1 MIGWPILVRDLI
13 KPFGKC
19 MAHSSMA
26 KAMLIMACLFCGNLM
41 ANDLPNPCSRDR
53 NFNEFT
59 IFSYHEIAERSE
71 TLDSTYAV
79 SAVNFEAQMKWLID
93 EGYHFIKIDD
103 IINARE
109 HNKPLPSR
117 AVLITF
123 DDGYQSV
130 YANAFPIL
138 KKYQIPTVIALVGSW
153 LQATDKVDFD
163 GHPIDRSKFLSQSEI
178 KEMVASGLVEVGS
191 HSYFLHRGVLG
202 NSQGNMEPAAVTRQW
217 LPDKAAYED
226 DKSYQQRVYE
236 DLKTNNDF
244 LKKYTGQKPR
254 VMVWPYGE
262 YNTDVRKI
270 AESLAMPIGL
280 TLDDG
285 SNTSITP
292 LWGLRRIL
300 VTQKMSNTDMG
311 LNMWDRNKNYTDG
324 GLTTKAMHID
334 LDYIYDPDPEQVNRN
349 LSELLERIKRVN
361 ANTVFLQAFAD
372 PDANGAANFVYFP
385 NRHVPVRSDLF
396 NRVAWQIKT
405 RTQVTRVYAWM
416 PMIAWELPPDNPAAN
431 DKVVTLQ
438 VDQTH
443 LNMGYPR
450 LSPFSSR
457 ARKVIREIYEDLA
470 KFAVIDGIL
479 FHDDVT
485 LSDYEDDS
493 EMAHAQYKKWGLKGS
508 VEEIRNDRSEF
519 LQWTRHKTAFLDD
532 FAMELAQIVNDYRP
546 GIKTARNLYAQVALN
561 KDAQEWY
568 AQSLSESIQRYDY
581 TAIMA
586 MPYMEQVD
594 DAGAFYNQLVSNIKD
609 QECGL
614 DRTVFELQTVN
625 WRKNSEPISPQE
637 LSLTIQH
644 LYDLGVNHI
653 AYYPDDL
660 FHNNPNAD
668 LMKRVFAKKAI
679 RMYPFNSGGVSPKN

>member
-1 MIGWPILVRDLI
+1 
-13 KPFGKC
+13 
-19 MAHSSMA
+19 
-26 KAMLIMACLFCGNLM
+26 MACFFCGNLM
-41 ANDLPNPCSRDR
+41 ANELPNPCSRDR
-53 NFNEFT
+53 NSNDFT
-59 IFSYHEIAERSE
+59 IFSYHEIAEKSE

-79 SAVNFEAQMKWLID
+79 SVANFEAQMKWLID
-93 EGYHFIKIDD
+93 DGYHFIKIDD
-103 IINARE
+103 IIDSRK
-109 HNKPLPSR
+109 HHKPLPSK

-130 YANAFPIL
+130 YANAFPII

-163 GHPIDRSKFLSQSEI
+163 GHLIDRSKFLSQKEI
-178 KEMVASGLVEVGS
+178 QEMVASGLVEVGS

-202 NSQGNMEPAAVTRQW
+202 NSQGNMEPAAITRQW
-217 LPDKAAYED
+217 LPDKKVYEND
-226 DKSYQQRVYE
+226 ESYQRRIYE

-244 LKKYTGQKPR
+244 LKKYIGQKPR

-262 YNTDVRKI
+262 YNMEVRKI
-270 AESLAMPIGL
+270 AESLEMPIGL

-300 VTQKMSNTDMG
+300 VDQKMSHTDME
-311 LNMWDRNKNYTDG
+311 LNMWDRNNNFTDG
-324 GLTTKAMHID
+324 AMTTKAMHID
-334 LDYIYDPDPEQVNRN
+334 LDYIYDPNPEQLNKN
-349 LSELLERIKRVN
+349 LGELLERIKRVN
-361 ANTVFLQAFAD
+361 ANTVYLQAFAD
-372 PDANGAANFVYFP
+372 PDANGAADFVYFP
-385 NRHVPVRSDLF
+385 NRHIPVRSDLF
-396 NRVAWQIKT
+396 NRVAWQIGT
-405 RTQVTRVYAWM
+405 RTQVKRIYAWM
-416 PMIAWELPPDNPAAN
+416 PMIAWELPPGNPAAN

-438 VDQTH
+438 VDQKH

-450 LSPFSSR
+450 LSPFSSK

-470 KFAVIDGIL
+470 KSAVIDGIL

-493 EMAHAQYKKWGLKGS
+493 AMAHAQYEKWGLKPS
-508 VEEIRNDRSEF
+508 IEEIRSNRSEF
-519 LQWTRHKTAFLDD
+519 LRWTRLKTGYLDD
-532 FAMELAQIVNDYRP
+532 FALELAQIVGNYRP
-546 GIKTARNLYAQVALN
+546 GLKTARNLYAQVALN

-568 AQSLSESIQRYDY
+568 AQSLSDSIEKYDY

-586 MPYMEQVD
+586 MPYMEQAD
-594 DAGAFYNQLVSNIKD
+594 DAGAFYDQILANVKQ

-614 DRTVFELQTVN
+614 ERTVFELQTVN
-625 WRKNSEPISPQE
+625 WRKNSEPIPPQE

-660 FHNNPNAD
+660 FHNNPDAD
-668 LMKRVFAKKAI
+668 LMKRGFSKKPI
-679 RMYPFNSGGVSPKN
+679 RMYPYNPSSVLPKK

>member
-1 MIGWPILVRDLI
+1 
-13 KPFGKC
+13 
-19 MAHSSMA
+19 
-26 KAMLIMACLFCGNLM
+26 MACLFCGSLM

-59 IFSYHEIAERSE
+59 IFSYHEIAEKSE

-79 SAVNFEAQMKWLID
+79 SAANFEAQMKWLID

-103 IINARE
+103 IINARK
-109 HNKPLPSR
+109 HNTPLPSN

-130 YANAFPIL
+130 YDNAFPIL

-163 GHPIDRSKFLSQSEI
+163 GHLIDRSKFLSQNEI
-178 KEMVASGLVEVGS
+178 KEMIASGLVEVGS

-202 NSQGNMEPAAVTRQW
+202 NSQGNMEPAATTRQW
-217 LPDKAAYED
+217 LPEKAAYED
-226 DKSYQQRVYE
+226 DKNYQQRVYE

-244 LKKYTGQKPR
+244 LKKYVGQRPR

-270 AESLAMPIGL
+270 AENLAMPIGL

-285 SNTSITP
+285 SNTAITP

-300 VTQKMSNTDMG
+300 VTQKMLNTDMG
-311 LNMWDRNKNYTDG
+311 LNMWERNKNYTDG

-334 LDYIYDPDPEQVNRN
+334 LDYIYDPNPEQLNKN

-361 ANTVFLQAFAD
+361 ANTVYLQAFAD

-438 VDQTH
+438 VDQKH

-450 LSPFSSR
+450 LSPFSPK
-457 ARKVIREIYEDLA
+457 ARKVIREVYEDLA
-470 KFAVIDGIL
+470 KFSVIDGIL

-493 EMAHAQYKKWGLKGS
+493 EMARAQYKKWGLKAS
-508 VEEIRNDRSEF
+508 IEDIRNDRSEF

-586 MPYMEQVD
+586 MPYMEKAD

-625 WRKNSEPISPQE
+625 WRNNSEPISPQE

-660 FHNNPNAD
+660 YHNNPNAD
-668 LMKRVFAKKAI
+668 LMKQAFAKKAI
-679 RMYPFNSGGVSPKN
+679 RMYPFNAGGVSPKK

>member
-1 MIGWPILVRDLI
+1 
-13 KPFGKC
+13 
-19 MAHSSMA
+19 
-26 KAMLIMACLFCGNLM
+26 M

-59 IFSYHEIAERSE
+59 IFSYHEIAEKSE

-79 SAVNFEAQMKWLID
+79 SAANFEAQMKWLID

-103 IINARE
+103 IINARK
-109 HNKPLPSR
+109 HNTPLPSN

-130 YANAFPIL
+130 YDNAFPIL

-163 GHPIDRSKFLSQSEI
+163 GHLIDRSKFLSQNEI
-178 KEMVASGLVEVGS
+178 KEMIASGLVEVGS

-202 NSQGNMEPAAVTRQW
+202 NSQGNMEPAATTRQW
-217 LPDKAAYED
+217 LPEKAAYED
-226 DKSYQQRVYE
+226 DKNYQQRVYE

-244 LKKYTGQKPR
+244 LKKYVGQRPR

-270 AESLAMPIGL
+270 AENLAMPIGL

-285 SNTSITP
+285 SNTAITP

-300 VTQKMSNTDMG
+300 VTQKMLNTDMG
-311 LNMWDRNKNYTDG
+311 LNMWERNKNYTDG

-334 LDYIYDPDPEQVNRN
+334 LDYIYDPNPEQLNKN

-361 ANTVFLQAFAD
+361 ANTVYLQAFAD

-438 VDQTH
+438 VDQKH

-450 LSPFSSR
+450 LSPFSPK
-457 ARKVIREIYEDLA
+457 ARKVIREVYEDLA
-470 KFAVIDGIL
+470 KFSVIDGIL

-493 EMAHAQYKKWGLKGS
+493 EMARAQYKKWGLKAS
-508 VEEIRNDRSEF
+508 IEDIRNDRSEF

-586 MPYMEQVD
+586 MPYMEKAD

-625 WRKNSEPISPQE
+625 WRNNSEPISPQE

-660 FHNNPNAD
+660 YHNNPNAD
-668 LMKRVFAKKAI
+668 LMKQAFAKKAI
-679 RMYPFNSGGVSPKN
+679 RMYPFNAGGVSPKK

>member
-1 MIGWPILVRDLI
+1 MIGWPIPARDLI
-13 KPFGKC
+13 NPFGKC
-19 MAHSSMA
+19 MVRSSIA
-26 KAMLIMACLFCGNLM
+26 KTILMLACLFCGNLM
-41 ANDLPNPCSRDR
+41 ADETPNPCSRDR
-53 NFNEFT
+53 NSNDFT
-59 IFSYHEIAERSE
+59 IFSYHEIAENSE

-79 SAVNFEAQMKWLID
+79 SVANFEAQMKWLIED
-93 EGYHFIKIDD
+93 GYHFIRIDD
-103 IINARE
+103 IINFRK
-109 HNKPLPSR
+109 NSKPLPSK

-130 YANAFPIL
+130 YANAFPII

-153 LQATDKVDFD
+153 LQATNKVDFD
-163 GHPIDRSKFLSQSEI
+163 GHLIDRSKFLSQKEI

-202 NSQGNMEPAAVTRQW
+202 NSQGNLEPAAVTRQW
-217 LPDKAAYED
+217 LPDKQSYED
-226 DKSYQQRVYE
+226 DKSYQKRIYE

-244 LKKYTGQKPR
+244 LKNYTGQKPR

-262 YNTDVRKI
+262 YNLEVRKI
-270 AESLAMPIGL
+270 AESLEMPIGL

-285 SNTSITP
+285 SNTIATP

-300 VTQKMSNTDMG
+300 VDQKMSHTDME
-311 LNMWDRNKNYTDG
+311 LNMWDRNNNFTDG
-324 GLTTKAMHID
+324 ALTTKAMHLD
-334 LDYIYDPDPEQVNRN
+334 LDYIYDPDPEQVNKN
-349 LSELLERIKRVN
+349 LSELLERIKRLNV
-361 ANTVFLQAFAD
+361 NTVFLQAFAD
-372 PDANGAANFVYFP
+372 PDSNGAANFVYFR
-385 NRHVPVRSDLF
+385 NRHIPVRSDLF

-431 DKVVTLQ
+431 DRVVTLQ
-438 VDQTH
+438 VDQKH

-450 LSPFSSR
+450 LSPFSSM

-493 EMAHAQYKKWGLKGS
+493 VMAHAQYQKWGLKSS
-508 VEEIRNDRSEF
+508 VEEIRSNHSEF
-519 LQWTRHKTAFLDD
+519 MRWTKLKTEYLDD
-532 FAMELAQIVNDYRP
+532 FALELAQIVRNYRP
-546 GIKTARNLYAQVALN
+546 GLKTARNLYAQVALN
-561 KDAQEWY
+561 RDAQEWY
-568 AQSLSESIQRYDY
+568 AQSLSDSIEKYDY

-586 MPYMEQVD
+586 MPYMEQAD
-594 DAGAFYNQLVSNIKD
+594 DAGAFYNQILTNVKQ

-614 DRTVFELQTVN
+614 ERTVFELQTVN
-625 WRKNSEPISPQE
+625 WRKNNEPISPQE

-660 FHNNPNAD
+660 FQNNPDAD
-668 LMKRVFAKKAI
+668 LMKQVFFKKPI
-679 RMYPFNSGGVSPKN
+679 RMYPFKPSSLLPKK

>member
-1 MIGWPILVRDLI
+1 MVRSSIAKTMLVI
-13 KPFGKC
+13 
-19 MAHSSMA
+19 
-26 KAMLIMACLFCGNLM
+26 ACLFSANLM
-41 ANDLPNPCSRDR
+41 ANELPNPCSRDR
-53 NFNEFT
+53 NANEFT
-59 IFSYHEIAERSE
+59 IFSYHEIAEKSE

-79 SAVNFEAQMKWLID
+79 SAANFEAQMKWLIED
-93 EGYHFIKIDD
+93 GYHFIKIDD
-103 IINARE
+103 IINARK
-109 HNKPLPSR
+109 HDKPLPSK

-130 YANAFPIL
+130 YANAFPII

-202 NSQGNMEPAAVTRQW
+202 NSQGNMEPAAITRQW
-217 LPDKAAYED
+217 LPDKNAYED
-226 DKSYQQRVYE
+226 DKSYQQRIYE
-236 DLKTNNDF
+236 DLKTNNAF

-262 YNTDVRKI
+262 YNMEVRKI
-270 AESLAMPIGL
+270 AESLDMPVGL

-285 SNTSITP
+285 SNTAITP

-300 VTQKMSNTDMG
+300 VDQKMSHTEME
-311 LNMWDRNKNYTDG
+311 LNMWDRNNNFTDG
-324 GLTTKAMHID
+324 AMTTKAMHID
-334 LDYIYDPDPEQVNRN
+334 LDYIYDPNPEQLNRN
-349 LSELLERIKRVN
+349 LGELLERIKRTS
-361 ANTVFLQAFAD
+361 ANTVYLQAFSD
-372 PDANGAANFVYFP
+372 PDANGAADSVYFP

-396 NRVAWQIKT
+396 NRVAWQIGT
-405 RTQVTRVYAWM
+405 RTQVKRIYAWM
-416 PMIAWELPPDNPAAN
+416 PMIAWELPPGNPAAN

-438 VDQTH
+438 VDQRH

-450 LSPFSSR
+450 LSPFSSK

-470 KFAVIDGIL
+470 KSAVIDGIL

-493 EMAHAQYKKWGLKGS
+493 PMAHAQYEKWGFKS
-508 VEEIRNDRSEF
+508 SIEEIRLDRPEF
-519 LQWTRHKTAFLDD
+519 LRWTRLKTAYLDD
-532 FAMELAQIVNDYRP
+532 FAMELAQIVGNYRP
-546 GIKTARNLYAQVALN
+546 GLKTARNLYAQVALN
-561 KDAQEWY
+561 ADAQEWY
-568 AQSLSESIQRYDY
+568 AQSLYDSLNKYDY

-586 MPYMEQVD
+586 MPYMEQAD
-594 DAGAFYNQLVSNIKD
+594 DAGAFYD
-609 QECGL
+609 QMIANVKQRECGL
-614 DRTVFELQTVN
+614 ERTVFELQTVN
-625 WRKNSEPISPQE
+625 WRKNSEPIPPQE

-660 FHNNPNAD
+660 FHNNPDAD
-668 LMKRVFAKKAI
+668 LMKRSFSKKPV
-679 RMYPFNSGGVSPKN
+679 RMYPFNPNSVLPKK

>member
-1 MIGWPILVRDLI
+1 
-13 KPFGKC
+13 
-19 MAHSSMA
+19 
-26 KAMLIMACLFCGNLM
+26 MLMLACLFCGSLM

-59 IFSYHEIAERSE
+59 IFSYHEIAEKSE

-79 SAVNFEAQMKWLID
+79 SAANFEAQMKWLID

-103 IINARE
+103 IINARK
-109 HNKPLPSR
+109 HNTPLPSN

-130 YANAFPIL
+130 YTNAFPIM

-163 GHPIDRSKFLSQSEI
+163 GHLIDRNKFLSQNEI

-191 HSYFLHRGVLG
+191 HSYSLHRGVLG
-202 NSQGNMEPAAVTRQW
+202 NSQGNMEPAATTRQW

-226 DKSYQQRVYE
+226 DKSYQQRIYE

-262 YNTDVRKI
+262 YNTEVRKI
-270 AESLAMPIGL
+270 AESLNMPIGF

-285 SNTSITP
+285 SNTTITP

-300 VTQKMSNTDMG
+300 VTQKMLNTDMG
-311 LNMWDRNKNYTDG
+311 LNMWERNKNYTDG
-324 GLTTKAMHID
+324 GLTIKAMHID
-334 LDYIYDPDPEQVNRN
+334 LDYIYDPNPEQLNKN
-349 LSELLERIKRVN
+349 LGELLERIKRVD
-361 ANTVFLQAFAD
+361 ANTVYLQAFAD
-372 PDANGAANFVYFP
+372 PDANGAADSVYFP
-385 NRHVPVRSDLF
+385 NRHIPVRSNLF

-438 VDQTH
+438 VDQKH

-450 LSPFSSR
+450 LSPFSPK

-493 EMAHAQYKKWGLKGS
+493 EMARAQYKKWGLKANI
-508 VEEIRNDRSEF
+508 ENIRNDRSEF

-568 AQSLSESIQRYDY
+568 AQSLSESIQKYDY

-625 WRKNSEPISPQE
+625 WRKNNEPISPQE
-637 LSLTIQH
+637 LTLTIQH

-660 FHNNPNAD
+660 FHNNPDTD
-668 LMKRVFAKKAI
+668 LMKRVFSKKPI
-679 RMYPFNSGGVSPKN
+679 RMYPFNPSSALPKK